1 MEGVISDKAA
11 KVLDLLEQI
20 ESVNEMIKVHE
31 GDPFMKDQYVYRKEG
46 FVKELVEELGQF
58 QISPEDLVA

>member
-31 GDPFMKDQYVYRKEG
+31 SDPFMKDQYVYRKEG

>member
-1 MEGVISDKAA
+1 MESVLSEKAA

-31 GDPFMKDQYVYRKEG
+31 GDSFMKEQYEYRKEN
-46 FVKELVEELGQF
+46 FVKELVDLLGQY
-58 QISPEDLVA
+58 QINPEDLVA